1 MRKNTTST
9 LLDQLLQSHSFQHAL
24 RDFAAYLRG
33 AENAAEALRE
43 FLDALKQHSEANAH
57 LSALFHHWLQHASLY
72 TGFVQT
78 GIYSRHGF
86 VRELKRRLY
95 DRVNPPPRDAHNLGD
110 LLQTVLRPGD
120 LDWLNTIPPLQWLM
134 LYRQLGHA
142 HGAQSTRHVRN
153 ELLYAAEMLSLW
165 IAAEDL
171 DPDLIRLDPR
181 LLEYDSPFVSLQ
193 REVQCYIDGERGE
206 ERRDDAQDRA
216 QIAVML
222 DQSREQIAR
231 LKRVG
236 NHSGASL
243 ATGHLLERLEQSV
256 DRLEGILAILM
267 SDSAEKSARAFL
279 EQLGQMVTSGLEQ
292 RSIRTFTRNT
302 TGMLSKSISASKS
315 HHGEHYITTTRREYA
330 QMFVSAAGAGII
342 IALMALIKI
351 QIGRW
356 TIPPFWNAV
365 LVSLNYGI
373 GFVIVH
379 MLGCTIAT
387 KQPAMTAAS
396 IASAVEQGQNSRT
409 LEKHLSQLLI
419 SVNRSQTVAVLGNL
433 TLAML
438 TAALVAWLYRQF
450 SGAPLLT
457 GKEVAYQLHAIE
469 PVPALWYAAIAALW
483 LFCAGLIS
491 GYYDNRADYLRLRE
505 RLSAHPGL
513 AFLGEHRR
521 ARLADYLH
529 DHFGALHG
537 NFAFGVLLGMT
548 PFIGHML
555 ALPLDIRHI
564 AFSSANLSYS
574 AASSDIALGTFLLG
588 LFYVL
593 LIGLVNL
600 WVSFFLAL
608 RVALRARDTE
618 IPSTGKLLRT
628 LWQQIRERPRDLLL
642 PSTDAVAKKGE

>member
-1 MRKNTTST
+1 MRKFTISN
-9 LLDQLLQSHSFQHAL
+9 LPDAFLQSHTFEDALHAL
-24 RDFAAYLRG
+24 AAYLR
-33 AENAAEALRE
+33 AATNAADALRE
-43 FLDALKQHSEANAH
+43 LLDALKQHSEANAH

-95 DRVNPPPRDAHNLGD
+95 DRINPPPRDAHNLGD

-134 LYRQLGHA
+134 LYRQLDHT
-142 HGAQSTRHVRN
+142 HSAQSARHVRN

-181 LLEYDSPFVSLQ
+181 LLEYDSPFISLQ
-193 REVQCYIDGERGE
+193 RDVQAYIDGERGE
-206 ERRDDAQDRA
+206 VQHTPPRDHAA
-216 QIAVML
+216 IAVML
-222 DQSREQIAR
+222 EQSREQIAR
-231 LKRVG
+231 LKRLG

-256 DRLEGILAILM
+256 DRLGGILAILM

-279 EQLGQMVTSGLEQ
+279 EQLGQIVTSGLEQ

-315 HHGEHYITTTRREYA
+315 HHGEHYITTTRREYR
-330 QMFVSAAGAGII
+330 QMFRSAAGAGIL
-342 IALMALIKI
+342 IALMALVKI
-351 QIGRW
+351 HIARW
-356 TIPPFWNAV
+356 HLPPFWETV
-365 LVSLNYGI
+365 LISLNYGA
-373 GFVIVH
+373 GFVIIH
-379 MLGCTIAT
+379 LLGCTIAT

-396 IASAVEQGQNSRT
+396 IASAVEQGQNSRA

-438 TAALVAWLYRQF
+438 TAALVAHLWQHWQ
-450 SGAPLLT
+450 GAPLLSADET
-457 GKEVAYQLHAIE
+457 AYQLKAVQ

-505 RLSAHPGL
+505 RLAAHPGL
-513 AFLGEHRR
+513 AFLGEAKR
-521 ARLADYLH
+521 AKLADYLH

-537 NFAFGVLLGMT
+537 NFAFGVLLGIT
-548 PFIGHML
+548 PFIGDLL

-564 AFSSANLSYS
+564 AFSSANISY
-574 AASSDIALGTFLLG
+574 AGASGDLTLGAWLYALLG
-588 LFYVL
+588 VA

-600 WVSFFLAL
+600 WASFFLAL
-608 RVALRARDTE
+608 RVALRARDTD

-628 LWQQIRERPRDLLL
+628 LWQHIRERPRDLIL
-642 PSTDAVAKKGE
+642 PPQEAEDRKAA